1 MSLDQYFPAFSA
13 AVGEQAPFVQEDVD
27 KQFSSRLLLYEN
39 KETFYEV
46 MASEEE
52 DDPEYKELNESIAKG
67 QALLT
72 GGILDLNTAS
82 IEKKR
87 IEDSMKAVRTT
98 QHSIQQ
104 SLEHLKGIA
113 TSNSVTVELMQDTL
127 DQATYSASYVAD
139 AVESALKE
147 RLVGVDEKIAS
158 SKRVLK
164 SLGKAYNV
172 LKSTGVGCTCPVCMS
187 AQVEVYIDPCGHTFC
202 QKCSKKIY
210 TNCGFCRAPIK
221 KVNKLF
227 FV

>member
-1 MSLDQYFPAFSA
+1 MSLDQYFPALSA
-13 AVGEQAPFVQEDVD
+13 AIGDQAPFVQEDLD

-39 KETFYEV
+39 KDTFYEV
-46 MASEEE
+46 MASDDEG
-52 DDPEYKELNESIAKG
+52 DPEYKELNESIVKG

-72 GGILDLNTAS
+72 AAILELNTAS

-87 IEDSMKAVRTT
+87 IEDSVKSVRTT

-113 TSNSVTVELMQDTL
+113 TANNTTVDSMQDTL
-127 DQATYSASYVAD
+127 DQAAYSASYVAD
-139 AVESALKE
+139 AVETALKE
-147 RLVGVDEKIAS
+147 RLVGVEEKIAS

-172 LKSTGVGCTCPVCMS
+172 LKSTGVGCTCPVCMN